1 MRSAKSRPRL
11 PSGRREARSRRTTLR
26 SRSRY
31 GSRSR
36 CALRSRFGL
45 GSSLAVEEAGSGR
58 EASMRSKEVHLLE
71 RPQGLPTLA
80 QFKIV
85 ETDVPDPAAGELLVE
100 NIYMSVDPA
109 MRPRLA
115 GQTSLNEAMSGGA
128 IGCVLKSRHASYEE
142 GDVVQSMQGFRQY
155 FVSEGKGLSKLDA
168 GGMPLA
174 AHMSVLGLTGLTAY
188 GGLLVTASLKEGESV
203 FVSAA
208 AGSVGSVAVQ
218 IAKIKGCYVIGSA
231 GSDDKCR
238 WLKEELKLDAVI
250 NYKKDAL
257 RTALKSAAPRGID
270 VYFDN
275 VGGEHLNAAL
285 PRMNALGRIA
295 VCGMISAYNNFG
307 AISEPVTTLSNMI
320 YNRLTM
326 KGFVFYEFEPLR
338 AQFLTD
344 MKRWLDEGR
353 IQYRSTI
360 LQGIEQA
367 PAALIGLFNGT
378 NTGKMLVQLAEDSS
392 FQSSTM
398 RGK

>member
-1 MRSAKSRPRL
+1 
-11 PSGRREARSRRTTLR
+11 
-26 SRSRY
+26 
-31 GSRSR
+31 
-36 CALRSRFGL
+36 
-45 GSSLAVEEAGSGR
+45 
-58 EASMRSKEVHLLE
+58 MRSKEVHLLE
-71 RPQGLPTLA
+71 RPQGVPTLA
-80 QFKIV
+80 QFEIA
-85 ETDVPDPAAGELLVE
+85 ETDVPEPAAGELLVE
-100 NIYMSVDPA
+100 NIYISVDPA

-115 GQTSLNEAMSGGA
+115 GPTPLNEAMPGGA
-128 IGCVLKSRHASYEE
+128 IGRVIKSRHADYKE
-142 GDVVQSMQGFRQY
+142 GDVVQSMHGFRQY
-155 FVSEGKGLSKLDA
+155 FVSGGKGLSKLDA
-168 GGMPLA
+168 AGMPLA

-188 GGLLVTASLKEGESV
+188 GGLLLTAALKDGENV

-208 AGSVGSVAVQ
+208 AGAVGSVAVQ

-238 WLKEELKLDAVI
+238 WLKEELRLDAVI
-250 NYKKDAL
+250 NYKKAEL
-257 RTALKSAAPRGID
+257 RSALKSAAPRGID

-326 KGFVFYEFEPLR
+326 KGFVFYEFEALR
-338 AQFLTD
+338 PQFLTD
-344 MKRWLDEGR
+344 MKRWLSEGR

-367 PAALIGLFNGT
+367 PAALIGLFSGT
-378 NTGKMLVQLAEDSS
+378 NIGKMLVQLAKDA
-392 FQSSTM
+392 
-398 RGK
+398 

>member
-1 MRSAKSRPRL
+1 
-11 PSGRREARSRRTTLR
+11 
-26 SRSRY
+26 
-31 GSRSR
+31 
-36 CALRSRFGL
+36 
-45 GSSLAVEEAGSGR
+45 
-58 EASMRSKEVHLLE
+58 MRSKQVHLLE
-71 RPQGLPTLA
+71 RPQGVPSPA
-80 QFKIV
+80 HFAIV
-85 ETDVPDPAAGELLVE
+85 ETEVPEPADGEVLVE

-115 GQTSLNEAMSGGA
+115 GQTPLNEAMPGGA
-128 IGCVLKSRHASYEE
+128 VGRVLTSRLRGFEA
-142 GDVVQSMQGFRQY
+142 GDYVQSMLGFRQF
-155 FVSEGKGLSKLDA
+155 FVAASKEISKLDT
-168 GGMPLA
+168 GGMPLE

-188 GGLLVTASLKEGESV
+188 GGLLVIGALKDKENV

-208 AGSVGSVAVQ
+208 AGAVGSVAAQ

-238 WLKEELKLDAVI
+238 WLKQDLGLDAVI
-250 NYKKDAL
+250 NYKKGEL
-257 RTALKSAAPRGID
+257 RGALKAAAPRGID

-326 KGFVFYEFEPLR
+326 RGFVYYEFEPLR
-338 AQFLTD
+338 AQFLAD
-344 MKRWLDEGR
+344 MKRWLAAGR
-353 IQYRSTI
+353 IRYRSTI

-367 PAALIGLFNGT
+367 PAALIGLFSGA
-378 NTGKMLVQLAEDSS
+378 NTGKMLVQLSKE
-392 FQSSTM
+392 
-398 RGK
+398 G

>member
-1 MRSAKSRPRL
+1 MRN
-11 PSGRREARSRRTTLR
+11 REI
-26 SRSRY
+26 
-31 GSRSR
+31 
-36 CALRSRFGL
+36 
-45 GSSLAVEEAGSGR
+45 
-58 EASMRSKEVHLLE
+58 HLLE
-71 RPQGLPTLA
+71 RPQGIPTPA
-80 QFKIV
+80 QFGIV
-85 ETDVPDPAAGELLVE
+85 ETDVAGPGAGEILVE

-115 GQTSLNEAMSGGA
+115 AQTPLNKALPGGA
-128 IGCVLKSRHASYEE
+128 IGRVLESRHAGYSA
-142 GDVVQSMQGFRQY
+142 GDLVESMHGFRQY
-155 FVSEGKGLSKLDA
+155 YASAGEGVSKLDA

-188 GGLLVTASLKEGESV
+188 GGLLVIGAVKQSDSV

-208 AGSVGSVAVQ
+208 AGAVGSIAAQ

-238 WLKEELKLDAVI
+238 WLKEDLKLDAVI
-250 NYKKDAL
+250 NYKTQEL
-257 RTALKSAAPRGID
+257 RTALKAAAPRGID

-326 KGFVFYEFEPLR
+326 RGFVYYEFEALR
-338 AQFLTD
+338 AQFLAD
-344 MKRWLDEGR
+344 MKGWLEAGR
-353 IQYRSTI
+353 IQYRSTV

-367 PAALIGLFNGT
+367 PAALIGLFCGT
-378 NTGKMLVQLAEDSS
+378 NTGKMLVQLAKEP
-392 FQSSTM
+392 
-398 RGK
+398 

>member
-1 MRSAKSRPRL
+1 MRN
-11 PSGRREARSRRTTLR
+11 
-26 SRSRY
+26 
-31 GSRSR
+31 
-36 CALRSRFGL
+36 
-45 GSSLAVEEAGSGR
+45 
-58 EASMRSKEVHLLE
+58 KEVRLLE
-71 RPQGLPTLA
+71 RPQGLPALG
-80 QFKIV
+80 QFGIV
-85 ETDVPDPAAGELLVE
+85 ETDVAEPGVGELLVE

-115 GQTSLNEAMSGGA
+115 GQQPLNEAMTGGA
-128 IGCVLKSRHASYEE
+128 IGRVLKSRHADYRE
-142 GDVVQSMQGFRQY
+142 GDLVESMRGFRQY
-155 FVSEGKGLSKLDA
+155 FVSAGKGLSKLEV
-168 GGMPLA
+168 GGMPVA
-174 AHMSVLGLTGLTAY
+174 AYMSVLGLTGLTAY
-188 GGLLVTASLKEGESV
+188 GGLLVIAALKEGENV

-208 AGSVGSVAVQ
+208 AGAVGSIAAQ

-238 WLKEELKLDAVI
+238 WLKQDLKLDAVI
-250 NYKKDAL
+250 NYKKQEL
-257 RTALKSAAPRGID
+257 RSALKAVAPRGID

-326 KGFVFYEFEPLR
+326 RGFVYYEFEPRR
-338 AQFLTD
+338 AQFLSD
-344 MKRWLDEGR
+344 MKGWLSQGR
-353 IQYRSTI
+353 MQYRSTI

-378 NTGKMLVQLAEDSS
+378 NTGKMLVQLATEP
-392 FQSSTM
+392 
-398 RGK
+398 